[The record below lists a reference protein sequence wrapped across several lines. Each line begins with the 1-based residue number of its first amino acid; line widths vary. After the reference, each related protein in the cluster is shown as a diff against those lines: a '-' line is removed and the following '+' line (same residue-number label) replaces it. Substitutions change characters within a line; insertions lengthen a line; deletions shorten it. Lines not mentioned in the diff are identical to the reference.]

1 MKAVSNAQRKIFS
14 SDSKSIMASND
25 HAKVDHSLMLE
36 GGLGADI
43 NLSTFS
49 EAEGL

>member
-1 MKAVSNAQRKIFS
+1 MESVSNAQRKIFS
-14 SDSKSIMASND
+14 SDSISMMASID

-36 GGLGADI
+36 GGLGADT
-43 NLSTFS
+43 NRSTFS